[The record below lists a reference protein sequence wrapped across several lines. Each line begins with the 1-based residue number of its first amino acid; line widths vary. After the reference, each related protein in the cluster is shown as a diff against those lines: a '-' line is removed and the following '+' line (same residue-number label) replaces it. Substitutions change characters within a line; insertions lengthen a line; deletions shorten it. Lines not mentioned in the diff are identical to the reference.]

1 MQYYLYVEQTAPA
14 AAESR
19 ACVREN
25 CAIHFYG
32 FLFKAML
39 LYFVPLTDAVAVLV
53 VLYSTGWF
61 LKKKTENI

>member
-1 MQYYLYVEQTAPA
+1 MQYYLYAEQTAPA

-19 ACVREN
+19 TCVREN

-39 LYFVPLTDAVAVLV
+39 LYFVPLADARALM
-53 VLYSTGWF
+53 LP
-61 LKKKTENI
+61 